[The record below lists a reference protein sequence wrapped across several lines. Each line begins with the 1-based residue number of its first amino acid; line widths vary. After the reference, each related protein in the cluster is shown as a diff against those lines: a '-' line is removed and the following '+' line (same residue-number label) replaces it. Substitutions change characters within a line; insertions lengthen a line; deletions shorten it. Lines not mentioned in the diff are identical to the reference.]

1 MRKLAFLALPVAFL
15 GASCSAPQEREFYI
29 NAVNT
34 EEQPIAAVIYVDDD
48 LLLNQKNEPIR
59 TPSNVKLTFEDK
71 ADGLRRV
78 KVTARGVVVDADGKV
93 TYGLREGEA
102 SPYIEE
108 PRMVDPRDAKD
119 QLFIL
124 RRNKDFV
131 E

>member
-1 MRKLAFLALPVAFL
+1 MRRLACLALPVAFV
-15 GASCSAPQEREFYI
+15 AVSCAAPQEREFYI

-34 EEQPIAAVIYVDDD
+34 EEQQIAAVIYVDDD
-48 LLLNQKNEPIR
+48 VLLNQKNEPIR
-59 TPSNVKLTFEDK
+59 TPSNVKLTFEPT
-71 ADGLRRV
+71 RRV
-78 KVTARGVVVDADGKV
+78 KVSTRAVVVDADGKV

>member
-1 MRKLAFLALPVAFL
+1 MRRLAWLAPSVAL
-15 GASCSAPQEREFYI
+15 LAASCSAPQNREFYV

-34 EEQPIAAVIYVDDD
+34 EEQQIAAVIYVDDEVI
-48 LLLNQKNEPIR
+48 LNQKNEPIR
-59 TPSNVKLTFEDK
+59 TPANVKLTFEPS
-71 ADGLRRV
+71 DGGMRRV
-78 KVTARGVVVDADGKV
+78 KVSTRAVVVDADGKV

-108 PRMVDPRDAKD
+108 PRMLDPRDAKD

>member
-1 MRKLAFLALPVAFL
+1 MRRLYFLALPVAFL
-15 GASCSAPQEREFYI
+15 AASCSAPQNREFYI

-48 LLLNQKNEPIR
+48 VLLNQKNEPIR
-59 TPSNVKLTFEDK
+59 TPTNVKLTFEPDD
-71 ADGLRRV
+71 DGLRRI
-78 KVTARGVVVDADGKV
+78 KVSTRAVVVDADGKV

-108 PRMVDPRDAKD
+108 PRMVDPRDSKD

>member
-1 MRKLAFLALPVAFL
+1 MRRLALLLPAAFLA
-15 GASCSAPQEREFYI
+15 ASCSAPQQREFYI

-34 EEQPIAAVIYVDDD
+34 EEQPIQAVIYVDDD
-48 LLLNQKNEPIR
+48 VLLNQKNEPIR
-59 TPSNVKLTFEDK
+59 TPTNVKLTFEPDD
-71 ADGLRRV
+71 DGLRRI
-78 KVTARGVVVDADGKV
+78 KVSTRAVVVDADGKV

-108 PRMVDPRDAKD
+108 PRMVDPRDSKD